1 METFSF
7 DQLQTA
13 YVVEITPELKQAVQS
28 ESAMAFPDNAD
39 ASFDVVRVIASDN
52 SRFVEVIPG
61 EDTGHERYIYQLDS
75 HDKLVRVYALE
86 DDQFVLHFSA

>member
-13 YVVEITPELKQAVQS
+13 YVVEITPALKQAVQS
-28 ESAMAFPDNAD
+28 ESALAFPDNAD
-39 ASFDVVRVIASDN
+39 TNFNVVRVISSGN
-52 SRFVEVIPG
+52 SLFVEVMPDK
-61 EDTGHERYIYQLDS
+61 DTGHERYIYQLDS